1 MHKTNCLRYRLYYRH
16 HNSDG
21 HSARLHLSCPEKFD
35 QLTPD
40 KMILTSTVARV
51 GRFAVVACLFLT
63 SLFGQYPQ
71 PVAAQG
77 PPLLSYA
84 DLVRLYETDPPPD
97 ELQTR
102 LTQLLNTPFVS
113 NTAGARSFPA
123 PQRSSEASSQSDAD
137 VMRVATWNIERG
149 LEFDAVKAAFTHNV
163 RFFRTLARR
172 GLAGPKINLATVL
185 EQSAELRKAD
195 VVVLNEVDWGLK
207 RTEYRNVAQELAV
220 AMGMNYAYGVEFV
233 EVDPL
238 TLGTET
244 FADENDVDKA
254 ELTKNIAVDKS
265 RTLGL
270 HGTAIL
276 SRFPLENVRIVRF
289 ANQGHD
295 WYANEK
301 NGISKLEAGKRKG
314 AEIIFQEKIVREVR
328 RGGRM
333 ILLADIVDARI
344 PGGTVTI
351 AATHLEDKTKPANRV
366 KQLEEL
372 LDQIK
377 DIDHPVILAG
387 DMNTSGSDSTPTSFQ
402 REVKKRLGSK
412 SFWVTQGIKYATGV
426 GFLYDLTL
434 GAVKWQ
440 RTWSDPTVKNVKF
453 VSENSEEKFF
463 TTLKDFRFAD
473 GNAFDFRGA
482 KQYSVGE
489 SEETLSDSN
498 ERAAKGFVSTL
509 ELKAKINIQLKL
521 DWIFVKPAELTDPS
535 DRKQSYSFAP
545 RFGRTLKALNYS
557 LKDRISDHNPMI
569 VDLPL
574 GDAPAAN

>member
-1 MHKTNCLRYRLYYRH
+1 MRLKSVRAQA
-16 HNSDG
+16 
-21 HSARLHLSCPEKFD
+21 ARL
-35 QLTPD
+35 
-40 KMILTSTVARV
+40 VAASV
-51 GRFAVVACLFLT
+51 LLISFFGSFQQQVV
-63 SLFGQYPQ
+63 
-71 PVAAQG
+71 AQG

-84 DLVRLYETDPPPD
+84 DLVRLYEIDPPPE
-97 ELQTR
+97 ELQNR

-113 NTAGARSFPA
+113 NATSARGRRA
-123 PQRSSEASSQSDAD
+123 AQLDAD
-137 VMRVATWNIERG
+137 TIRVATWNIERG
-149 LEFDAVKAAFTHNV
+149 LEFEAVKAAFTHNV
-163 RFFRTLARR
+163 RFFRNLVRR
-172 GLAGPKINLATVL
+172 GEAGAKINLSTVL
-185 EQSAELRKAD
+185 AQSEELRRAD
-195 VVVLNEVDWGLK
+195 VIVLNEVDWGLN
-207 RTEYRNVAQELAV
+207 RTDYRNVAKELAT

-244 FADENDVDKA
+244 FEGENAADKA
-254 ELTKNIAVDKS
+254 ELTENIAVDKS

-289 ANQGHD
+289 VNQGHD
-295 WYANEK
+295 WYAGEK

-314 AEIIFQEKIVREVR
+314 AKIIFQEKIVREVR

-333 ILLADIVDARI
+333 MLLADIAHAEI
-344 PGGTVTI
+344 PGGRLTI

-366 KQLEEL
+366 KQLEEVL
-372 LDQIK
+372 AQIR

-426 GFLYDLTL
+426 GFLYDVTL
-434 GAVKWQ
+434 GAVTVQ
-440 RTWSDPTVKNVKF
+440 RTWSDPTVKSVKF
-453 VSENSEEKFF
+453 VSENPEEKFF

-482 KQYSVGE
+482 KQYSAGG

-498 ERAAKGFVSTL
+498 ERASKGFVSTL
-509 ELKAKINIQLKL
+509 ELNGKITIKLKL
-521 DWIFVKPAELTDPS
+521 DWIFVKPAKLTEPH
-535 DRKQSYSFAP
+535 DRDQSYTFAP

-574 GDAPAAN
+574 GDGLATAN